1 MKERIEHCYRVLKK
15 IGSFYLHCDWHA
27 SHYLKY
33 EADKIFGIQNFIN
46 EIIWKRSTAHSDSRQ
61 GARHY
66 GRLHDSILFY
76 VKSNDYVWNQQYTE
90 YDKDYV
96 DTFYST
102 VGENGR
108 RYQATDLTAAE
119 PGGDA
124 SYTWY
129 EKKPYRGRFW
139 AYSKANME
147 QFEKEG
153 RLVYTKTGMPR
164 YKGYLD
170 EMPRV
175 PLQDLWTDISAAG
188 LGKEK

>member
-15 IGSFYLHCDWHA
+15 TGSFYLHCDWHA

-46 EIIWKRSTAHSDSRQ
+46 EIIWKRSIAHSDSRQ

-170 EMPRV
+170 EMPGV